1 MEPSEGDVM
10 ADPDSPLIAYPPIKL
25 IIKLER
31 PDNQQEENSVEEEN
45 WLHQVYYYFSLFLYC
60 RKVNNLFKII
70 LYLKYIF
77 KFSLINV
84 VYFRLEEI
92 T

>member
-1 MEPSEGDVM
+1 M
-10 ADPDSPLIAYPPIKL
+10 ARRGVQAQEADHLPGQRRTPGLHLRAREIDQIFICLKNKKFANFAFF
-25 IIKLER
+25 IICL
-31 PDNQQEENSVEEEN
+31 
-45 WLHQVYYYFSLFLYC
+45 LHIFLYC
-60 RKVNNLFKII
+60 RKVYNLFKII

>member
-1 MEPSEGDVM
+1 MH
-10 ADPDSPLIAYPPIKL
+10 I
-25 IIKLER
+25 
-31 PDNQQEENSVEEEN
+31 
-45 WLHQVYYYFSLFLYC
+45 FLYC
-60 RKVNNLFKII
+60 QKVYNLFKII

>member
-1 MEPSEGDVM
+1 VEPSEGGVM

-45 WLHQVYYYFSLFLYC
+45 WLHQVYYYFSLFLYI
-60 RKVNNLFKII
+60 VFYIILLLFK
-70 LYLKYIF
+70 LLSYMNYHLALQRVSRDGKP
-77 KFSLINV
+77 
-84 VYFRLEEI
+84 
-92 T
+92 TTD